1 MIVKNILPR
10 AIERLAVIEAQAP
23 VRDAAALMS
32 KPHTDLI
39 VVCDHGDMVGVLSKT
54 NIVGEIGRCM
64 GAGCTARVDSI
75 MTRDVTY
82 CRPHE
87 ILLDVWSVMR
97 QRGLQRVPIL
107 DEARRPLGII
117 YAREALQALLSE
129 AENQDEL
136 LRDYIS
142 GVGYR

>member
-1 MIVKNILPR
+1 
-10 AIERLAVIEAQAP
+10 
-23 VRDAAALMS
+23 
-32 KPHTDLI
+32 
-39 VVCDHGDMVGVLSKT
+39 
-54 NIVGEIGRCM
+54 M

-82 CRPHE
+82 CRAHE

-97 QRGLQRVPIL
+97 ERGLQRIPIL
-107 DEARRPLGII
+107 DEAQRPLGII

-129 AENQDEL
+129 SKNEDEL